1 MKSLDLNQMEQIDG
15 GGWLSCSLALIGAGV
30 TIAAITASTAG
41 VGAAIGFSIMPSV
54 VLLACSDADA

>member
-1 MKSLDLNQMEQIDG
+1 MEQIDG